1 VRCSRSF
8 TDDRNLSLVVLVKM
22 LFQESLDYT
31 IQLPAFE
38 GPLDLLLRLIERD
51 ELDITTI
58 ALAQVA
64 DEYLAHLRALD
75 APDLAALSAFLVIAA
90 KLLLIK
96 SRALLPR
103 SAAPRGPDEPLDEGE
118 ELARQLR
125 EYRRYKQVAAVL
137 RAWDEQGRRTYA
149 RGAAPPPLLP
159 HHNEPLDVTLG
170 EMIAAV
176 QRRMQLL
183 LPLELPAAPLPVPKV
198 VTVPEM
204 AERIAER
211 LEHQE
216 WFSFE
221 DLLAL
226 AARRIEVV
234 VALWAVL
241 ELLKR
246 RAIVVEQEQLF
257 EPILIGRGPN
267 LGATYL
273 HELALEESTANGS
286 EG

>member
-1 VRCSRSF
+1 
-8 TDDRNLSLVVLVKM
+8 M
-22 LFQESLDYT
+22 LLQESLDYT
-31 IQLPAFE
+31 VQLPAFE
-38 GPLDLLLRLIERD
+38 GPLDLLLRLIERE

-64 DEYLAHLRALD
+64 DTYLAHVRALES
-75 APDLAALSAFLVIAA
+75 PDLAALSAFLVIAA

-103 SAAPRGPDEPLDEGE
+103 PAVVKGADEALDEGV

-125 EYRRYKQVAAVL
+125 AYQRYKQAAALL
-137 RAWDEQGRRTYA
+137 RAWEEQGHRSYA
-149 RGAAPPPLLP
+149 RAAAPPALPLP
-159 HHNEPLDVTLG
+159 RQHEPLDVTMS

-183 LPLELPAAPLPVPKV
+183 LPLDPPATPLPSPKV
-198 VTVPEM
+198 ITVPEM
-204 AERIAER
+204 VVRIEDR
-211 LEHQE
+211 LRRQE

-226 AARRIEVV
+226 VVQRVEVV

-246 RAIVVEQEQLF
+246 QAIVVEQERMF
-257 EPILIGRGPN
+257 GPILIGRGPN
-267 LGATYL
+267 LGTADL
-273 HELALEESTANGS
+273 HELALEDEPANGS

>member
-1 VRCSRSF
+1 
-8 TDDRNLSLVVLVKM
+8 M
-22 LFQESLDYT
+22 LLHDSLDYT
-31 IQLPAFE
+31 VQLPAFE
-38 GPLDLLLRLIERD
+38 GPLDLLLRLIERE

-64 DEYLAHLRALD
+64 DEYLAQVRAMA
-75 APDLAALSAFLVIAA
+75 APDPAALSAFLVIAA
-90 KLLLIK
+90 RLLLIK

-103 SAAPRGPDEPLDEGE
+103 PAAVRGTDEPIDEGE

-125 EYRRYKQVAAVL
+125 EYQRYKQAAVL
-137 RAWDEQGRRTYA
+137 LRTWDEQGRRTYT
-149 RGAAPPPLLP
+149 RITAPPPSALP
-159 HHNEPLDVTLG
+159 RPNAPLDVTLG

-183 LPLELPAAPLPVPKV
+183 LPLEDATAPLPAPKII
-198 VTVPEM
+198 TVPEM
-204 AERIAER
+204 AERIRER
-211 LEHQE
+211 LRRQA

-221 DLLAL
+221 DVLAL
-226 AARRIEVV
+226 TIQRVEVV

-257 EPILIGRGPN
+257 GPILIGRGPN
-267 LGATYL
+267 LDAADL
-273 HELALEESTANGS
+273 HALAPDEGDLNGS

>member
-1 VRCSRSF
+1 
-8 TDDRNLSLVVLVKM
+8 M
-22 LFQESLDYT
+22 LLQDSLDYT
-31 IQLPAFE
+31 VQLPAFE
-38 GPLDLLLRLIERD
+38 GPLDLLLRLIERE

-64 DEYLAHLRALD
+64 DEYLAQVRAM
-75 APDLAALSAFLVIAA
+75 ATPDPAALSAFLVIAA
-90 KLLLIK
+90 RLLVIK
-96 SRALLPR
+96 SRALLSRP
-103 SAAPRGPDEPLDEGE
+103 AAPRGPDEPIDEGE
-118 ELARQLR
+118 DLARQLR
-125 EYRRYKQVAAVL
+125 EYQRYKQAAALL
-137 RAWDEQGRRTYA
+137 RRWDEQGRRAYT
-149 RGAAPPPLLP
+149 RIAAPPPPALP
-159 HHNEPLDVTLG
+159 RPNAPLDVTLG

-183 LPLELPAAPLPVPKV
+183 LPLEDTATALPAPKII
-198 VTVPEM
+198 TVPEM
-204 AERIAER
+204 AERIQER
-211 LEHQE
+211 LRRQA

-226 AARRIEVV
+226 AVQRVEVV

-257 EPILIGRGPN
+257 GPILIGRGAN
-267 LGATYL
+267 LDAADL
-273 HELALEESTANGS
+273 HELELDDSGLNES

>member
-1 VRCSRSF
+1 
-8 TDDRNLSLVVLVKM
+8 M
-22 LFQESLDYT
+22 LLQESLDYT
-31 IQLPAFE
+31 VQLPEFE
-38 GPLDLLLRLIERD
+38 GPLDLLLRLIERE

-64 DEYLAHLRALD
+64 DTYLAQVRALD
-75 APDLAALSAFLVIAA
+75 VPDPAALSAFLVIAA

-103 SAAPRGPDEPLDEGE
+103 PAAAKGADETIDEGV

-125 EYRRYKQVAAVL
+125 EYQRYKQAAALL
-137 RAWDEQGRRTYA
+137 RSWEEQGHHSYTRA
-149 RGAAPPPLLP
+149 VAPPTPLLP
-159 HHNEPLDVTLG
+159 RQHEPVDVTLG

-183 LPLELPAAPLPVPKV
+183 LPLDMPATPLPSPKII
-198 VTVPEM
+198 TVPEM
-204 AERIAER
+204 VVRIEDR
-211 LEHQE
+211 LRQQA

-221 DLLAL
+221 DLLSL
-226 AARRIEVV
+226 VVQRVEVV

-246 RAIVVEQEQLF
+246 QAIVVEQEHLF
-257 EPILIGRGPN
+257 GPIMIGRGPN
-267 LGATYL
+267 LGSADL
-273 HELALEESTANGS
+273 HNLALEDDPANASQG
-286 EG
+286 

>member
-1 VRCSRSF
+1 
-8 TDDRNLSLVVLVKM
+8 M
-22 LFQESLDYT
+22 LLQDSLDYT
-31 IQLPAFE
+31 VQLPAFE
-38 GPLDLLLRLIERD
+38 GPLDLLLRLIERE

-58 ALAQVA
+58 TLAHVA
-64 DEYLAHLRALD
+64 DEYLAHVRAMP
-75 APDLAALSAFLVIAA
+75 APDPAALSAFLVIAA
-90 KLLLIK
+90 RLLVIK

-103 SAAPRGPDEPLDEGE
+103 PNPPRGPDEPIDEGE

-125 EYRRYKQVAAVL
+125 EYQRYKQAAALL
-137 RAWDEQGRRTYA
+137 RTWDEQGRRAFT
-149 RGAAPPPLLP
+149 RVAAPLPPP
-159 HHNEPLDVTLG
+159 PPRPIAPLDVTLS

-183 LPLELPAAPLPVPKV
+183 LPLEEAATPLPAPKI

-204 AERIAER
+204 AERIHDR
-211 LEHQE
+211 LRRQA

-221 DLLAL
+221 DLLSL
-226 AARRIEVV
+226 AAQRVEVV

-257 EPILIGRGPN
+257 GPILIGRGPN
-267 LGATYL
+267 LGSADL
-273 HELALEESTANGS
+273 HALSLDDQVSNGS

>member
-1 VRCSRSF
+1 
-8 TDDRNLSLVVLVKM
+8 
-22 LFQESLDYT
+22 
-31 IQLPAFE
+31 
-38 GPLDLLLRLIERD
+38 
-51 ELDITTI
+51 
-58 ALAQVA
+58 
-64 DEYLAHLRALD
+64 
-75 APDLAALSAFLVIAA
+75 
-90 KLLLIK
+90 
-96 SRALLPR
+96 
-103 SAAPRGPDEPLDEGE
+103 
-118 ELARQLR
+118 
-125 EYRRYKQVAAVL
+125 
-137 RAWDEQGRRTYA
+137 
-149 RGAAPPPLLP
+149 
-159 HHNEPLDVTLG
+159 
-170 EMIAAV
+170 V

-183 LPLELPAAPLPVPKV
+183 LPLEEAAAPLLSPKI

-204 AERIAER
+204 AERIRER
-211 LEHQE
+211 LRRQA

-221 DLLAL
+221 DLLSL
-226 AARRIEVV
+226 AVRRVEVV

>member
-1 VRCSRSF
+1 
-8 TDDRNLSLVVLVKM
+8 M
-22 LFQESLDYT
+22 LLQESLDYT
-31 IQLPAFE
+31 VQLPAFE
-38 GPLDLLLRLIERD
+38 GPLDLLLRLIERE

-64 DEYLAHLRALD
+64 DTYLAHVRAL
-75 APDLAALSAFLVIAA
+75 AVPDPAALSAFLVIAA

-103 SAAPRGPDEPLDEGE
+103 LAAPKGHDEPLDEGA

-125 EYRRYKQVAAVL
+125 EYQRYKQAAGLL
-137 RAWDEQGRRTYA
+137 RAWEEHGHRSYA
-149 RGAAPPPLLP
+149 RAAAPPPLPLP
-159 HHNEPLDVTLG
+159 HRHAPLDVTMG

-183 LPLELPAAPLPVPKV
+183 LPLDSPSAPLPAQKII
-198 VTVPEM
+198 TVPEM
-204 AERIAER
+204 AARIEDR
-211 LEHQE
+211 LRRQE

-221 DLLAL
+221 DLLSL
-226 AARRIEVV
+226 AVQRVEVV

-246 RAIVVEQEQLF
+246 QAIVVEQERMF
-257 EPILIGRGPN
+257 GPILIGRGPN
-267 LGATYL
+267 LGTADL
-273 HELALEESTANGS
+273 HDLALEDEPANAS

>member
-1 VRCSRSF
+1 
-8 TDDRNLSLVVLVKM
+8 M
-22 LFQESLDYT
+22 LLESLDYT
-31 IQLPAFE
+31 VQLPAFE
-38 GPLDLLLRLIERD
+38 GPLDLLLRLIERE

-64 DEYLAHLRALD
+64 DEYLAQVRAME
-75 APDLAALSAFLVIAA
+75 APDPAALSAFLVIAA
-90 KLLLIK
+90 RLLLIK

-103 SAAPRGPDEPLDEGE
+103 PTTPRGPEEPADEGE

-125 EYRRYKQVAAVL
+125 EYQRYKLAAALL
-137 RAWDEQGRRTYA
+137 RSWDEQGRRAYA
-149 RGAAPPPLLP
+149 RVAAPPPPPLP
-159 HHNEPLDVTLG
+159 RHSAPLDVTLG

-183 LPLELPAAPLPVPKV
+183 LPLEQAATPLPAPKI

-204 AERIAER
+204 AERIQER
-211 LEHQE
+211 LRRQA

-221 DLLAL
+221 DLLSL
-226 AARRIEVV
+226 AVQRVEVV

-257 EPILIGRGPN
+257 GPILIGRGPN
-267 LGATYL
+267 LGAADL
-273 HELALEESTANGS
+273 HAFALEDREPNGS

>member
-1 VRCSRSF
+1 
-8 TDDRNLSLVVLVKM
+8 M
-22 LFQESLDYT
+22 LIQESLDYT
-31 IQLPAFE
+31 VQLPAFE
-38 GPLDLLLRLIERD
+38 GPLDLLLRLIERE

-64 DEYLAHLRALD
+64 DKYLAQVRAMP
-75 APDLAALSAFLVIAA
+75 APDPAALSAFLVIAA
-90 KLLLIK
+90 RLLLIK

-103 SAAPRGPDEPLDEGE
+103 PATSRGPDEPIDEGE

-125 EYRRYKQVAAVL
+125 EYQRYKQAAALL
-137 RAWDEQGRRTYA
+137 RTWDEQGRRAYT
-149 RGAAPPPLLP
+149 RIAPPPPPALP
-159 HHNEPLDVTLG
+159 RPHTPLDVTLG

-183 LPLELPAAPLPVPKV
+183 LPLDDAVTALPAPKI

-204 AERIAER
+204 AERIRER
-211 LEHQE
+211 LRRQA

-221 DLLAL
+221 DLLSL
-226 AARRIEVV
+226 AAQRVEVV

-246 RAIVVEQEQLF
+246 RSIVVEQEQLF
-257 EPILIGRGPN
+257 GPILIGRGPN
-267 LGATYL
+267 LDATDM
-273 HELALEESTANGS
+273 HALASDEPEPNGS

>member
-1 VRCSRSF
+1 
-8 TDDRNLSLVVLVKM
+8 M
-22 LFQESLDYT
+22 LLQESLDYT
-31 IQLPAFE
+31 VQLPAFE
-38 GPLDLLLRLIERD
+38 GPLDLLLRLIERE

-64 DEYLAHLRALD
+64 DEYLAQVRAMPT
-75 APDLAALSAFLVIAA
+75 PDPAALSAFLVIAA
-90 KLLLIK
+90 RLLLIK

-103 SAAPRGPDEPLDEGE
+103 PAVSRGPDEPIDEGE

-125 EYRRYKQVAAVL
+125 EYQRYKQAAALL
-137 RAWDEQGRRTYA
+137 RTWDEQGRRAYT
-149 RGAAPPPLLP
+149 RVTAPPPALP
-159 HHNEPLDVTLG
+159 QSKAPLDVTLS

-183 LPLELPAAPLPVPKV
+183 LPLEDAATPLPAPKV
-198 VTVPEM
+198 ITVPEM
-204 AERIAER
+204 AERIRER
-211 LEHQE
+211 LRRQA

-221 DLLAL
+221 DVLSLASQ
-226 AARRIEVV
+226 RVEIV

-246 RAIVVEQEQLF
+246 RSIVVEQEQLF
-257 EPILIGRGPN
+257 GPILIGRGPN
-267 LGATYL
+267 LDTTDL
-273 HELALEESTANGS
+273 HALALDEHDLNGS